1 MVRSSVSKTPF
12 LAQRAQ
18 RTQNAMQLKEN
29 YLCDLG
35 GLGAKCRRERAR
47 EDSNT
52 KPSDRSQMKHHGLAR
67 FPS

>member
-12 LAQRAQ
+12 LAQRAQRTQ

-35 GLGAKCRRERAR
+35 GLGAKCRREERAR
-47 EDSNT
+47 EDSNF
-52 KPSDRSQMKHHGLAR
+52 KPSD
-67 FPS
+67 P